1 MPVSTSTLSCCCS
14 VVRRPELDRGHAV
27 AGFRKNGCPA
37 PSPSTGPGCGI
48 EQLGS
53 EGPRVLL
60 MEGLAPDMARQIRAL
75 VQQEMKEATAN
86 RVRPVSAFSEAS
98 APPAAQ
104 RQLANILQVDLE
116 EADVG
121 NASIESADQGSADR
135 RRGKLA
141 RNSVSATVNH
151 FRVLTDDDAGL

>member
-1 MPVSTSTLSCCCS
+1 
-14 VVRRPELDRGHAV
+14 
-27 AGFRKNGCPA
+27 
-37 PSPSTGPGCGI
+37 
-48 EQLGS
+48 
-53 EGPRVLL
+53 
-60 MEGLAPDMARQIRAL
+60 MARQIRAL

-116 EADVG
+116 EVDVG